1 MPCAKQNVCM
11 NSTRF
16 TRIAPSYVAEE
27 KSVFTTLLPIIH
39 DHGALSK
46 RLSGIGKNRPKIGL
60 SPCGEPKIPVSR
72 QSHKRAIYYIH
83 LSAGTVNWR
92 WNYLFS
98 LLMSKYL
105 EEERHASHV

>member
-1 MPCAKQNVCM
+1 M

-46 RLSGIGKNRPKIGL
+46 RLSGIGKNRPKNRAL
-60 SPCGEPKIPVSR
+60 SLR
-72 QSHKRAIYYIH
+72 
-83 LSAGTVNWR
+83 VNLK
-92 WNYLFS
+92 YLFLDKAIKEQYTIFIS
-98 LLMSKYL
+98 LREQSTGDGIIY
-105 EEERHASHV
+105 SHC